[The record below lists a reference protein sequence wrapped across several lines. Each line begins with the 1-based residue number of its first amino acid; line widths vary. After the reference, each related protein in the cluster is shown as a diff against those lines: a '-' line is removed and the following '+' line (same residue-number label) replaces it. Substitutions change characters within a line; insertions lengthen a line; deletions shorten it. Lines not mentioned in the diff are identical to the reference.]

1 MKKRNAD
8 RREIGVEQLARKF
21 LSWMFPTVL
30 TIRRLYRQLRRPVK
44 IGVRVLVV
52 ENNKVLLVRH
62 HGQMDWML
70 PGGLAGRGESLRT
83 AAIREV
89 REEANCTVVAE
100 RLLGI
105 YSSRHEGMTLHTAV
119 FVCRPVTTSHPNL
132 NIETADARFWPI
144 NALPPTTGQVA
155 DRLVEY
161 AAGAQGIDQGF

>member
-1 MKKRNAD
+1 M
-8 RREIGVEQLARKF
+8 EQLARNL
-21 LSWMFPTVL
+21 LSWIFPVAL
-30 TIRRLYRQLRRPVK
+30 IIRRLYRQLRRPVK
-44 IGVRVLVV
+44 IGVRVIVV
-52 ENNKVLLVRH
+52 ENNEVLLVRH
-62 HGQMDWML
+62 HGQMVWML

-119 FVCRPVTTSHPNL
+119 FVCRPVTASHAYL

-155 DRLVEY
+155 DRLAEY
-161 AAGAQGIDQGF
+161 AAGAQGLDQGF

>member
-1 MKKRNAD
+1 MEQRA
-8 RREIGVEQLARKF
+8 RRLLGWL
-21 LSWMFPTVL
+21 FPIAL
-30 TIRRLYRQLRRPVK
+30 TIRGLYRQLRRPLK
-44 IGVRVLVV
+44 IGVRAIVV
-52 ENNKVLLVRH
+52 DGDQVLLVRH
-62 HGQMDWML
+62 HGQHVWML

-119 FVCRPVTTSHPNL
+119 FVCRPVTGAQVQL

-144 NALPPTTGQVA
+144 DELPPTTGQIPE
-155 DRLVEY
+155 RLAEY
-161 AAGAQGIDQGF
+161 AAGAQGLDRGF